1 MKSSLVGLIHIV
13 RGNGGRGSGDPRA
26 GMYAHKKNVLFF
38 HEQYA
43 HTTQENTQEINHTS
57 VSRFVLTLFSWV
69 FFKFRKRV
77 HAPYIL
83 SFRNPPGCPVV
94 FRSSGKRCKIEGG
107 IMNLR
112 RVAVRWSPFA
122 SLGIKFLVLMP

>member
-1 MKSSLVGLIHIV
+1 MEMG
-13 RGNGGRGSGDPRA
+13 GGGRGILGQVC
-26 GMYAHKKNVLFF
+26 MHTKKTYYFF

-83 SFRNPPGCPVV
+83 SFRDPPGCPVV
-94 FRSSGKRCKIEGG
+94 FRSSGKCCKIEGG